1 MTESILNEYISR
13 VKRSSDGD
21 AFHSLIEAGE
31 EAVTPVIRA
40 VNTECSVDQFKRL
53 IEVLQEIRTTSALA
67 ELRQLCL
74 MNFSKKLELAAEGLF
89 YNNPEAANRIL
100 GELIVEASPVDREAK
115 TKVVA
120 ELLASLGP
128 QGSSPTSY

>member
-1 MTESILNEYISR
+1 MTESNLNEYISR
-13 VKRSSDGD
+13 VKYSSDGD

-31 EAVTPVIRA
+31 EAVTLVIRA
-40 VNTECSVDQFKRL
+40 INTECSVDQFKRL
-53 IEVLQEIRTTSALA
+53 IEVLQEIRTMSALA

-74 MNFSKKLELAAEGLF
+74 MDFSKKWELAADGLF
-89 YNNPEAANRIL
+89 CNNPKAASRIL

-120 ELLASLGP
+120 ELLASLELQDLSRDGK
-128 QGSSPTSY
+128 

>member
-1 MTESILNEYISR
+1 M
-13 VKRSSDGD
+13 
-21 AFHSLIEAGE
+21 
-31 EAVTPVIRA
+31 
-40 VNTECSVDQFKRL
+40 
-53 IEVLQEIRTTSALA
+53 SALA

-74 MNFSKKLELAAEGLF
+74 MNFSKKWELAADGLF
-89 YNNPEAANRIL
+89 YNNPETASPIL